1 MGGLEEDEAYSQRR
15 IPPANAG
22 LPPSSKT
29 VDQSV
34 FFFVSL
40 NEAFPE
46 KKEIHLAQEVSLPL
60 TPMEEIAK
68 LKLQSRFLQTSPPR
82 FG

>member
-1 MGGLEEDEAYSQRR
+1 MGGLEEDEAYSPRR

-22 LPPSSKT
+22 LPPSSET

-46 KKEIHLAQEVSLPL
+46 KKEIHLAREASLPL
-60 TPMEEIAK
+60 KPLEEFSK
-68 LKLQSRFLQTSPPR
+68 LKLQSRFLQTSPPS